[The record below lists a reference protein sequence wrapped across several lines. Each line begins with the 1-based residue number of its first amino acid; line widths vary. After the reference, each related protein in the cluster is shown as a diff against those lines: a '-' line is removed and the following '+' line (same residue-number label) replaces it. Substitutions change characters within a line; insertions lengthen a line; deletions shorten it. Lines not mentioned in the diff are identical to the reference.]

1 MQHSDPPVK
10 WVDISPE
17 LAEEWLGKNHGNRN
31 QRDHKIIAYTRDI
44 KDGNWLQTGET
55 IKFDTDGRLIDGQ
68 HRLEAIHRSG
78 ETLRMLVVMGL
89 SPHVQSVLDV
99 NIRRSAADALKFN
112 GITHNVSIIPAMAR
126 IDRVWSAGLLRSAT
140 SSMGGDVGTVTN
152 SEVVAWEADNKDAH
166 DSASMAQSMYK
177 DLGATPSALAYAM
190 WRTNRV
196 DPDAAHEFWSSVA
209 EMRTRG
215 VGDPRF
221 TMIKTFKKI
230 DELGKQKTTA
240 LQLSIIFRAWNAWRE
255 GRSLTKLPMEAG
267 GKSVTLSDPK

>member
-89 SPHVQSVLDV
+89 SPHVQSVLD
-99 NIRRSAADALKFN
+99 
-112 GITHNVSIIPAMAR
+112 
-126 IDRVWSAGLLRSAT
+126 
-140 SSMGGDVGTVTN
+140 
-152 SEVVAWEADNKDAH
+152 
-166 DSASMAQSMYK
+166 
-177 DLGATPSALAYAM
+177 
-190 WRTNRV
+190 
-196 DPDAAHEFWSSVA
+196 AAHEFWSSVA